1 MAVTNIKNS
10 TALVLSYKVGVSEKG
25 EDIIKSQ
32 KFSSVKD
39 SATNEELFT
48 LSGAMASLF
57 PHGIFDIRKLEDYS
71 IVEE

>member
-10 TALVLSYKVGVSEKG
+10 TALVFSYKIGVNEKG

-39 SATNEELFT
+39 SPTNEEIFT
-48 LSGAMASLF
+48 LSGAMALLF
-57 PHGIFDIRKLEDYS
+57 PNGLFDVRKLEDYS